1 MTDVEERAASGG
13 EKAVPSPLEPG
24 PEPPHGRPINLLSG
38 LWHRKTAVIAGI
50 AITAILLHLVFRY
63 VSKTTPEIYQIPL
76 FATLV
81 IGGLPLLYDLF
92 RKFLKRNFGSDL
104 LGGIAIIT
112 SVLMGEYLAGTI
124 IVLML
129 SGGEALESY
138 ALRSASSVLAALA
151 NRMPSVA
158 HRKRES
164 EIMDITLAEVAVGDT
179 LVIYPHDIC
188 PVDGVVIEGHGVM
201 DESYLT
207 GEPFQ
212 IPKTSGSTVI
222 SGAINGESALTIR
235 TTQLVADSRY
245 AKIMEVMRESE
256 SKRPNLRRLGD
267 RLGAIYTP
275 VALSVA
281 ILAWAISG
289 EALRFLAVLVIATPC
304 PLLIAIPIAIIGS
317 ISLCA
322 RRAII
327 VKSPV
332 VLEQI
337 AECRTAIFDKTG
349 TLTYG
354 EPKLTEQLV
363 ATGFSQK
370 EVLTLVASLECYS
383 KHPLAR
389 AILAT
394 AKEEGIQLP
403 GATEVGERPGQGLRG
418 TVSGHQVQ
426 ITSRNKMI
434 AQKVEGVVQLP
445 PLTGGLECVVVIDQR
460 YAGALRFRDA
470 PRVESGSFVRHL
482 GPKHRFQRVMIVS
495 GDRESEV
502 RYLAEQVGITEIHA
516 QKSPEEKLAIVREET
531 AKAKTLYV
539 GDGINDAPAMMAA
552 TVGMAI
558 GQNSDVTAEAA
569 GVVIMDN
576 SLRKV
581 DEFMHI
587 SRRMRMIALQSAV
600 GGMALSAI
608 GMIFAASGRL
618 GPVSGAITQ
627 EIIDVLAVLNA
638 LRAALPPKVIHDI

>member
-1 MTDVEERAASGG
+1 ME
-13 EKAVPSPLEPG
+13 EKALATKRRQPLP
-24 PEPPHGRPINLLSG
+24 LVAKASLSA
-38 LWHRKTAVIAGI
+38 LWHRRTTVIAALAVA
-50 AITAILLHLVFRY
+50 AIVLHLTLRFGFHM
-63 VSKTTPEIYQIPL
+63 KPEIHRLPL
-76 FATLV
+76 LFILIV
-81 IGGLPLLYDLF
+81 GGLPLLWDLL
-92 RKFLKRNFGSDL
+92 RKVLRRQFGSDL
-104 LGGIAIIT
+104 LGGISIVT
-112 SVLMGEYLAGTI
+112 SVLLGEYLAGSI

-138 ALRSASSVLAALA
+138 ALRRASSVLAALA
-151 NRMPSVA
+151 KRVPSVA
-158 HRKRES
+158 HRQGAS
-164 EIMDITLAEVAVGDT
+164 GPVDVPLQDVVVGDT
-179 LVIYPHDIC
+179 LVLYPHDIS
-188 PVDGVVIEGHGVM
+188 PVDGVVTDGHGVM

-212 IPKTSGSTVI
+212 ITKTRGSSVI

-235 TTQLVADSRY
+235 CTQRAADSRY

-256 SKRPNLRRLGD
+256 SRRPQLRRLGD

-275 VALSVA
+275 VALAVA
-281 ILAWAISG
+281 VLAWALSG

-304 PLLIAIPIAIIGS
+304 PLLIAIPIAVIGS

-327 VKSPV
+327 VKSPI

-363 ATGFSQK
+363 APGFAPK
-370 EVLTLVASLECYS
+370 DVLTLAASLERYS

-389 AILAT
+389 AILAA
-394 AKEEGIQLP
+394 AKDEKLALP
-403 GATEVGERPGQGLRG
+403 QAAEVSEPPGEGLRG
-418 TVSGHQVQ
+418 IVSGHRVQV
-426 ITSRNKMI
+426 TSRSRLARQTI
-434 AQKVEGVVQLP
+434 AGMDQLP
-445 PLTGGLECVVVIDQR
+445 AVAGGLECVVTIDER
-460 YAGALRFRDA
+460 YAAAWRFRDA
-470 PRVESGSFVRHL
+470 PRVESRSFISHL
-482 GPKHRFQRVMIVS
+482 GPKHQFAHVMIVS

-516 QKSPEEKLAIVREET
+516 QKSPEEKLAIVRQET
-531 AKAKTLYV
+531 STAKTLYV

-569 GVVIMDN
+569 GVVVMDN
-576 SLRKV
+576 SLKKV

-587 SRRMRMIALQSAV
+587 SRRMRIIALQSAV
-600 GGMALSAI
+600 GGMALSMI
-608 GMIFAASGRL
+608 GMAFAATGHL
-618 GPVSGAITQ
+618 NPVSGAIAQ
-627 EIIDVLAVLNA
+627 EVIDVLAVLNA
-638 LRAALPPKVIHDI
+638 LRAAFPPKVIHDL